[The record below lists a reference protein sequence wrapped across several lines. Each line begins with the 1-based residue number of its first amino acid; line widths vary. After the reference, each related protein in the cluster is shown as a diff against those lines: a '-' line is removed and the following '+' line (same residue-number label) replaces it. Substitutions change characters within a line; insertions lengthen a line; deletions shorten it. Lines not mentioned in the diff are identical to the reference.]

1 MRHSESGSSLSGIR
15 WVSFLSKETHFFALS
30 PVPLLLLSYE
40 SRCASRGAQPTFLV
54 VNGKCPT
61 KWAGLALKHRA
72 KAAHFVRHLPFT
84 ARQSTRLNSSH
95 TCIPHAVFFFEP

>member
-1 MRHSESGSSLSGIR
+1 MRHTESVSSLSGIR

-72 KAAHFVRHLPFT
+72 KAAQVFTSCASSSLERKEWFDSVSCSPLPT
-84 ARQSTRLNSSH
+84 
-95 TCIPHAVFFFEP
+95 

>member
-1 MRHSESGSSLSGIR
+1 MLTVECVILSLCPPYLELD

-61 KWAGLALKHRA
+61 KRAGLALKHRA
-72 KAAHFVRHLPFT
+72 KAAQVFT
-84 ARQSTRLNSSH
+84 SCTSSSLERKEW
-95 TCIPHAVFFFEP
+95 FDG